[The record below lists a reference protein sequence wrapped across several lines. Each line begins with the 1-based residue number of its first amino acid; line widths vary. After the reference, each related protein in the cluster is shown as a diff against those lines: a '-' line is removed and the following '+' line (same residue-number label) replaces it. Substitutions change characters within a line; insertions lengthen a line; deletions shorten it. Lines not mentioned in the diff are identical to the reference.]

1 MSRNEP
7 DCARADEPA
16 GGMSPD
22 SAGRPAEGKRIV
34 VRIDRDFAPM
44 IPRFMDNRRKELT
57 AMREAAARGAYET
70 VRTLAHGIKGAG
82 GSYGFDELT
91 ASAAALEQAAKA
103 GHGAAVLEGLAAIE
117 RYLATID
124 VQYITPEEGQ

>member
-1 MSRNEP
+1 MNRNEP
-7 DCARADEPA
+7 GCARADEPA
-16 GGMSPD
+16 GGTAHD
-22 SAGRPAEGKRIV
+22 SAARPAEGARTV

-57 AMREAAARGAYET
+57 AMREAAARGEYET
-70 VRTLAHGIKGAG
+70 VSKLAHGIKGAG

-124 VQYITPEEGQ
+124 VQYVTPEESR